1 MYPIPPSLSLRRP
14 CCCLDA
20 PLMVFGCDGL
30 LVSGECGVE
39 GITLVVGG
47 LACFPKV
54 IKLHAILSLGPLHTH
69 PVFWHLVSSY
79 ATVGGAHQSDRNP
92 TLDVSARLRVGLFP
106 LGGQAT
112 G

>member
-92 TLDVSARLRVGLFP
+92 TLDVSTLHGVGLF
-106 LGGQAT
+106 LLDVQAT
-112 G
+112 V